1 VAAAELGVS
10 SFDLYVRG
18 AAAAAGPI
26 PLRAEPGDPPSV
38 IIGDGLEAL
47 GLAALRFAAGRTLF
61 LSATHLDLL
70 LAVPPEEAGAL
81 LVAIVRQFVPDYR
94 HESVRDGLAAAETAR
109 VERLFPRKLKQS
121 LMPYA
126 VESAGPFDLGALLT
140 AVRDGANGAGLL
152 ACADL
157 PAALSVLLEAA
168 GTVTAPVS
176 GRAVGGLTLE
186 TIAANPEALA
196 LLRFAVSDT
205 YDDLAQ
211 ALEA

>member
-1 VAAAELGVS
+1 V
-10 SFDLYVRG
+10 
-18 AAAAAGPI
+18 
-26 PLRAEPGDPPSV
+26 
-38 IIGDGLEAL
+38 
-47 GLAALRFAAGRTLF
+47 
-61 LSATHLDLL
+61 
-70 LAVPPEEAGAL
+70 LAVPAEEAGAL

-94 HESVRDGLAAAETAR
+94 HEAVREALAAAETAR

-126 VESAGPFDLGALLT
+126 VESAGAFDLGALLA

-157 PAALSVLLEAA
+157 PAALSVLLELA
-168 GTVTAPVS
+168 GTVTAPVA
-176 GRAVGGLTLE
+176 GRADVGGLTLE
-186 TIAANPEALA
+186 AIAANPEALA

-211 ALEA
+211 ALESV